1 MILIIF
7 FIAILAFC
15 ISAVAG
21 GGAGLVLVPLLR
33 VLLPVSQ
40 VPAALS
46 IGTATGSLAR
56 IHAFRRHIR
65 WDVVRWF
72 APAALPMAGLGAWA
86 LSRFEPA
93 YVELLIGLFL
103 LANLPAIFRRP
114 PPPNPE
120 AKPFSRPRIVLL
132 GALAGLI
139 SGFTGAV
146 GLLFNRVYARMGLS
160 KEELVATRAAN
171 EVALHA
177 LKIALY
183 AAFGLLSRQA
193 LLAGALI
200 ALAAVAAAY
209 GMRPL
214 LRLVNEH
221 LFRTISHVS
230 MVAAGAAMFTMSSSQ
245 IMTIHRAWTDYVQLG
260 DDSEFQLYWGGHRRF
275 VLEFEEDGTPVIER
289 GIDADDLTPRQLASA
304 TALSR
309 TGRIE
314 LIEQVF
320 APHGRYVEVSVRQ
333 RGLLIKYEL
342 HDAGPVSCE
351 AAPCA
356 LAMRES

>member
-1 MILIIF
+1 MILLIF
-7 FIAILAFC
+7 LIAILAFC
-15 ISAVAG
+15 VSAVAG

-33 VLLPVSQ
+33 LLLPVAQ

-56 IHAFRRHIR
+56 IHAFRHHIR

-86 LSRFEPA
+86 LSQFEPA
-93 YVELLIGLFL
+93 YVELLIGMFL
-103 LANLPAIFRRP
+103 LANLPAIFRRTP
-114 PPPNPE
+114 PPSPD
-120 AKPFSRPRIVLL
+120 AKPISRPVVILL

-146 GLLFNRVYARMGLS
+146 GLLFNRVYARMGMS

-171 EVALHA
+171 EIALHA

-193 LLAGALI
+193 LVAGAFV
-200 ALAAVAAAY
+200 ALAAVVAAY

-214 LRLVNEH
+214 IKLVNEH

-230 MVAAGAAMFTMSSSQ
+230 MVAAGAAMFTMSSGQ
-245 IMTIHRAWTDYVQLG
+245 IMAIHRAWTSYVQLG
-260 DDSEFQLYWGGHRRF
+260 DDREFQLYWEGHRRF
-275 VLEFEEDGTPVIER
+275 ALEFEEDGTPVIER
-289 GIDADDLTPRQLASA
+289 GIDADDLTSRQLASA
-304 TALSR
+304 RVLAR
-309 TGRIE
+309 DDRIE

-320 APHGRYVEVSVRQ
+320 APSGRYIEIYVR
-333 RGLLIKYEL
+333 RGHAVTKYEL
-342 HDAGPVSCE
+342 HGDGSVSCE
-351 AAPCA
+351 QGHCA